1 MNLAAGAGAVF
12 ALATIGCREAP
23 MPREEFHW
31 SAQAVAF
38 SPPPPRW
45 RREGEL
51 SGGVKGVRF
60 VKERGRGEAITVG
73 EFHRVGE
80 RDRSEAIQKL
90 LEEFDTFDRR
100 DFLRATQLA
109 ESRTDDP
116 DSDLETKIASEV
128 NAALRN
134 ARTAYVAGDLEL
146 ARRHAQQALAAA
158 KRFRITLDDVL
169 EKAALVPLRRQEP
182 ASAGAPQKQILIGG
196 EPAVML
202 EWPFRHD
209 GRTFIR
215 REAFVVHNNH
225 LFVVRFIG
233 LKESLPVFDHVLESI
248 EFP

>member
-1 MNLAAGAGAVF
+1 
-12 ALATIGCREAP
+12 

-31 SAQAVAF
+31 TTQAVAF

-60 VKERGRGEAITVG
+60 VKERGAGEAITVG

-80 RDRSEAIQKL
+80 QDRSAAIQKL
-90 LEEFDTFDRR
+90 LDGFDTFDDR
-100 DFLRATQLA
+100 DFLRAAQVA

-116 DSDLETKIASEV
+116 YSDLDAEVAKDV

-134 ARTAYVAGDLEL
+134 ARTAYVTGDRQL
-146 ARRHAQQALAAA
+146 ARRHTQQALVSAG
-158 KRFRITLDDVL
+158 RFRLTLDDVL
-169 EKAALVPLRRQEP
+169 EKVALEPLRRQEP
-182 ASAGAPQKQILIGG
+182 ASAGAARKQIRIGG
-196 EPAVML
+196 EPALMV
-202 EWPFRHD
+202 EWPFPHH

-215 REAFVVHNNH
+215 REAFVVYDSH
-225 LFVVRFIG
+225 LFVVRFVG
-233 LKESLPVFDHVLESI
+233 LKKSLPAFDRVLESI

>member
-1 MNLAAGAGAVF
+1 
-12 ALATIGCREAP
+12 

-31 SAQAVAF
+31 TAQPIAF

-60 VKERGRGEAITVG
+60 VKERGLGEAITVG

-90 LEEFDTFDRR
+90 LDQFDTFDRR
-100 DFLRATQLA
+100 EFLRAAQLA
-109 ESRTDDP
+109 ESRTGEP
-116 DSDLETKIASEV
+116 SSDLEAKVAAEV
-128 NAALRN
+128 NAALRD
-134 ARTAYVAGDLEL
+134 ARTSYLTGDREL
-146 ARRHAQQALAAA
+146 ARRQTRQALEAA
-158 KRFRITLDDVL
+158 KRFRLTLDDVL
-169 EKAALVPLRRQEP
+169 ENVALEPLRRQEP
-182 ASAGAPQKQILIGG
+182 ASSRGTRSDLRIGG
-196 EPAVML
+196 EPAVMI
-202 EWPFRHD
+202 EWPFQHN

-215 REAFVVHNNH
+215 REAFVVHASH

-233 LKESLPVFDHVLESI
+233 LKKSLPVFDRVRETI